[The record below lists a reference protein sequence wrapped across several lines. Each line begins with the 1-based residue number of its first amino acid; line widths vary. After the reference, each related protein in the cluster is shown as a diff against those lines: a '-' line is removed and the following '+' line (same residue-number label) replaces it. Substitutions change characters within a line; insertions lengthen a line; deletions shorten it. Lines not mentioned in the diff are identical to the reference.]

1 MRKKRTSSPGRTPQ
15 VPLFF
20 VKCIYASLNSW
31 TICTIVIFQHHFQT
45 WSDQHTWEIH
55 FKTFRSLQI
64 QFVPPVQENQRQSLT
79 SLGICNS
86 LNNSISELYL
96 DFANQDFTNDLIR
109 FFKTYPGSNL
119 KVLYDY
125 NLKYRVIFNPPPPL
139 HYRNEKKS
147 RSQPELPFQKI
158 LI

>member
-1 MRKKRTSSPGRTPQ
+1 MYG
-15 VPLFF
+15 V
-20 VKCIYASLNSW
+20 ASLNYW
-31 TICTIVIFQHHFQT
+31 TMCTIVIFQHHFQT

-64 QFVPPVQENQRQSLT
+64 QFVPPAQGNQRQSLT
-79 SLGICNS
+79 SSGICNS

-119 KVLYDY
+119 KVLYYY
-125 NLKYRVIFNPPPPL
+125 NHKNRVFFFDNPPSLVPKWKNVKESTRAALPKNLNLREPL
-139 HYRNEKKS
+139 VG
-147 RSQPELPFQKI
+147 
-158 LI
+158 